1 MKKKKKISFSST
13 QSVKVF
19 DKTKPSNDPGTIIL
33 EEFSPLKKHK
43 RIKSPT
49 SSSKILSLPSTPP
62 SPTST
67 LNNKKQTKSSPKKTS
82 LKKKSPS
89 SSVSAQ
95 QSSAVSSSSSSSTT
109 SSSKP
114 TRKRRKS
121 PIKS

>member
-13 QSVKVF
+13 QSVKIF

-62 SPTST
+62 PTST
-67 LNNKKQTKSSPKKTS
+67 HNNKKQTKSSPKKTS